1 MFGWKGGSGRG
12 LAPTRG
18 HIVLH
23 MTHIYYGP
31 TVGACIALHCITLH
45 CNVLQYIAYIY
56 IYIYIYNHMLS
67 VGAGFETKTHVL
79 SVGASPKRRLH
90 SFQTV

>member
-31 TVGACIALHCITLH
+31 TVGARISLHCIAMYYNILH
-45 CNVLQYIAYIY
+45 Y

-67 VGAGFETKTHVL
+67 VGAGFETKTRVL
-79 SVGASPKRRLH
+79 SVGAGPKWRLH
-90 SFQTV
+90 GFQMV